1 MNSLKEIERVTI
13 SFSSKTEKDLY
24 DFCYKNSTKIGKK
37 FATFIKDVLREKMT
51 QGNETIE
58 SIIDKRIEQ
67 YFKNKDV
74 KIEEKAVS
82 KYDDEDKAALFKMM
96 NRKR

>member
-1 MNSLKEIERVTI
+1 MNNSERKGI
-13 SFSSKTEKDLY
+13 
-24 DFCYKNSTKIGKK
+24 K
-37 FATFIKDVLREKMT
+37 FATYVKQVLREKMN
-51 QGNETIE
+51 QRNESIE